1 MTQPSHDAHQ
11 GQPQDPSRPGSP
23 YDAASG
29 SPGGHPGTA
38 PGAGAGAPVYDQYA
52 PTGAYPQGFVG
63 AIGGPFQ
70 GGPGQGG
77 TAQAD
82 APASGQGRHPG
93 GYPQQGPSQPGY
105 QRPGHYR
112 AGGQQPAPYQ
122 QPQGPAHSPYQAT
135 PPAQR
140 QMQPAPQPAASS
152 AAPVAYSGYQAVA
165 HNPQPL
171 AASTA
176 LAQAA
181 PGTALPSHPSPVRP
195 PAPQTAG
202 AMAAAVPQMPGP
214 AMDPRTKG
222 PSIVMGASAVVILV
236 GLVLF
241 VWSVVSVVSLNDG
254 MSGISTN
261 GAVRAELRSGQDYGL
276 YHKSGEAPVCTVSD
290 PNGREVSVSTA
301 DNEDILGYL
310 HFGTFTAGASGAHV
324 ITCEG
329 HDGDSLWASQ
339 LVADSE
345 RSTAFAMF
353 ACGTIL
359 TLAAIIPL
367 IGASVVRARR
377 RKAFLRAHAGTAPA
391 QAVGSTF
398 GQGPAWQ

>member
-1 MTQPSHDAHQ
+1 M
-11 GQPQDPSRPGSP
+11 
-23 YDAASG
+23 
-29 SPGGHPGTA
+29 
-38 PGAGAGAPVYDQYA
+38 YDQYA

-152 AAPVAYSGYQAVA
+152 AAPTAYSGYQAVA
-165 HNPQPL
+165 HNPQPSAVS
-171 AASTA
+171 AAS
-176 LAQAA
+176 AQAV
-181 PGTALPSHPSPVRP
+181 PGSAYPYPAYS
-195 PAPQTAG
+195 PAPQATG
-202 AMAAAVPQMPGP
+202 ATAAAVPQASG
-214 AMDPRTKG
+214 ASMDPRTKG
-222 PSIVMGASAVVILV
+222 PGIVMGVSAAIAFVGLILLVSAVV
-236 GLVLF
+236 F
-241 VWSVVSVVSLNDG
+241 VTSLNDG

-261 GAVRAELRSGQDYGL
+261 GSVRAELHSGEDYGL
-276 YHKSGEAPVCTVSD
+276 YHKSGETPVCTVSD
-290 PNGREVSVSTA
+290 PNGREVSVSTGE
-301 DNEDILGYL
+301 NESIMEHV
-310 HFGTFTAGASGAHV
+310 HFGTFTAEVSGAHV

-329 HDGDSLWASQ
+329 QEGDSLWTSQ
-339 LVADSE
+339 LVEGSE
-345 RSTAFAMF
+345 SDTAFAMF
-353 ACGTIL
+353 VCGV
-359 TLAAIIPL
+359 TLAGAAIVPL
-367 IGASVVRARR
+367 IVASVVRARR
-377 RKAFLRAHAGTAPA
+377 RRAFLRTRMGSAVPAYGEGAG
-391 QAVGSTF
+391 GSFT
-398 GQGPAWQ
+398 QGPTWQQ